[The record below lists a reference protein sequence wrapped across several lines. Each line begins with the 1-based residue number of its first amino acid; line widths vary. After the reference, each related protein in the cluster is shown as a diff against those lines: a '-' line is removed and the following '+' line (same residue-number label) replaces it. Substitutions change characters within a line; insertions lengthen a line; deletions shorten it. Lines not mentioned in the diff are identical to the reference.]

1 MRVPL
6 FFLTFFL
13 CLVPTFGQEKPVQ
26 TEPPKPKKVK
36 LEELP
41 EAARECVKRNSTGA
55 KIGKIERVE
64 ESDGVT
70 FEVEMKTP
78 NGTKDLVI
86 AENGTLIEVEEEI
99 SLPAVGTT
107 ARLAIEKAAEGG
119 KVKKVETVKDGN
131 GKLLYYEVD
140 IEVKGKKSEIKVSP
154 AGELVP

>member
-1 MRVPL
+1 MKLSLLFLALVFWCVP
-6 FFLTFFL
+6 
-13 CLVPTFGQEKPVQ
+13 VGAQEKTAG

-64 ESDGVT
+64 KDGT
-70 FEVEMKTP
+70 IRFEAELKTP
-78 NGTKDLVI
+78 NGSKDLLVDQD
-86 AENGTLIEVEEEI
+86 GTLLEVEEEI

-119 KVKKVETVKDGN
+119 KVKKVETVKDGD

-154 AGELVP
+154 DGQLIP